1 MDLLHNLTPS
11 VSRSSPPPPA
21 FRQATMPVSV
31 APGQVAPFT
40 CGCQRKLLLFLSL
53 FFFLFFYLLLG
64 FLCCTAA
71 FCHAPQRSTACRMPP
86 SYLQLSP
93 QLFVSYFQ
101 GGGKFSH
108 AYCPA
113 RGKLWL
119 FVAKLNAT
127 RCAVSLST
135 GGERQRKRGIKSL
148 GGVNCKTNKR
158 MRSSGIKEN

>member
-40 CGCQRKLLLFLSL
+40 CGCQRKLLLFLSV

-93 QLFVSYFQ
+93 QLFVAYFQ

-113 RGKLWL
+113 RGKLCQIECDSL
-119 FVAKLNAT
+119 RSVLVNRRRETEKERDIEREREGVRVVVPGRCKL
-127 RCAVSLST
+127 
-135 GGERQRKRGIKSL
+135 
-148 GGVNCKTNKR
+148 
-158 MRSSGIKEN
+158 